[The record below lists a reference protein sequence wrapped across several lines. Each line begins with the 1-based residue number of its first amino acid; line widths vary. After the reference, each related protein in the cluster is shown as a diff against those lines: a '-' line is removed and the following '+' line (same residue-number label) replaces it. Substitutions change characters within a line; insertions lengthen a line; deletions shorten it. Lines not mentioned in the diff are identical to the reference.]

1 MGMSRLVPLLVLG
14 GLVILSRVLE
24 RRGLQRHG
32 TVLGIPYDLR
42 PPTMERVRQSFW
54 DPGDPRVLKPHAF
67 GVGYS
72 INFGAVAKRIGLAS

>member
-1 MGMSRLVPLLVLG
+1 MGRLTPFLVIG
-14 GLVILSRVLE
+14 GLVIIARVLE
-24 RRGLQRHG
+24 RRGIKAHG
-32 TVLGIPYDLR
+32 SVLGIPYDLR

-72 INFGAVAKRIGLAS
+72 INFGAMARRLGLA

>member
-1 MGMSRLVPLLVLG
+1 M
-14 GLVILSRVLE
+14 IIARVLE
-24 RRGLQRHG
+24 RRGIRPYG
-32 TVLGIPYDLR
+32 SVLGIPYDLR

-72 INFGAVAKRIGLAS
+72 INFGAMARRLGLA